1 MLISFRE
8 VIDLIIMS
16 MVIGF
21 IFSGYIKKPRIGI
34 QKIHKKLFDWEDFK
48 FALIITVPAIV
59 LHELGHK
66 FTAMAFGFA
75 ASFKIF
81 WGGLGFG
88 ILLRLLHS
96 PFLIL
101 APGYVSIPTNLSP
114 ITMSIIAFAGPLVNL
129 ILFFTASYILNHST
143 KLTRTQAIALYLTKQ
158 INLFLFIFNML
169 PIPPLDGSKVFYGLF
184 KTIF

>member
-1 MLISFRE
+1 M
-8 VIDLIIMS
+8 VIGIDEILYLIIMS
-16 MVIGF
+16 LAIGF
-21 IFSGYIKKPRIGI
+21 IFSGYIKKPRLGLPR
-34 QKIHKKLFDWEDFK
+34 KRKFFDLGDFK
-48 FALIITVPAIV
+48 FALLITAPAIV

-75 ASFKIF
+75 ASFEIF

-101 APGYVSIPTNLSP
+101 APGYVTIPQNLPSSI
-114 ITMSIIAFAGPLVNL
+114 MSIVAFAGPLVNL
-129 ILFFTASYILNHST
+129 ILFFAAGYILNHST
-143 KLTRTQAIALYLTKQ
+143 NLTRTQAIALYLTKQ

-169 PIPPLDGSKVFYGLF
+169 PIPPLDGSKVFYGLY
-184 KTIF
+184 KAIF